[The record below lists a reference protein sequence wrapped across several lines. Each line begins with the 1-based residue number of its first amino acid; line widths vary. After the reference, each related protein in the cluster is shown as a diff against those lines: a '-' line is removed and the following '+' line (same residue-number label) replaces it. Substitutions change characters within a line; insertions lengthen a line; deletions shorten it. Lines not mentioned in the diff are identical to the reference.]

1 MTIKKK
7 LLLSNILMVAIPV
20 LIAVI
25 LIVVGVLTVGNR
37 YWESTEAMY
46 KDENGITTAQ
56 NLIYAYHEE
65 FYKTADKNYSDTK
78 TEKNT

>member
-1 MTIKKK
+1 
-7 LLLSNILMVAIPV
+7 MVAIPV
-20 LIAVI
+20 TIAVI
-25 LIVVGVLTVGNR
+25 LIVIGVLTVGNR

-65 FYKTADKNYSDTK
+65 FYETADKNYSETK
-78 TEKNT
+78 NKKILKRAIVELGRMG